1 MTATGERADLDARY
15 GRTRSSAS
23 RTRVISWSAAA
34 AFVVVFVAWLVW
46 GGLLGAPA
54 QLEVRDTGH
63 TVVDGALV
71 DVSFALTVEPNSPV
85 SCAVQA
91 LNDGF
96 SVVGWK
102 IIQLPPSEQRT
113 RALETSVRTSELAS
127 TGLIYR
133 CWLT

>member
-23 RTRVISWSAAA
+23 RTRIIAWSAAG
-34 AFVVVFVAWLVW
+34 AFVIVFVAWLVW
-46 GGLLGAPA
+46 GGLLAPAA

-63 TVVDGALV
+63 SIVDDTLV
-71 DVSFALTVEPNSPV
+71 DVSFALTVDPGSDV

-102 IIQLPPSEQRT
+102 IIQLPPSDQQT
-113 RALETSVRTSELAS
+113 RALATSVRTSELAS